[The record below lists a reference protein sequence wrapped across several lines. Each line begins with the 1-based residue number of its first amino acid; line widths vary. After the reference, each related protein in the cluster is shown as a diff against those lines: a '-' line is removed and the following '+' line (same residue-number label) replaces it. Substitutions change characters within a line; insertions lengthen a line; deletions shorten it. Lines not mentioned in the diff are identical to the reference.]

1 MMFESE
7 NNQAKAGLNQS
18 QSQSQLNSPDLKI
31 AIVGDVHDQWDENDR
46 YALHALNVD
55 LLLFVGDFGNE
66 SVDIVRQVAAIDI
79 PKAIILG
86 NHDAWYSSTRKGREN
101 SPYDR
106 NLEDRLQQQLDLLGE
121 THVGYGKLDFP
132 ELDLS
137 IVGGRPFSSG
147 GPDWGNRRFYR
158 DRYGIHNI
166 TESTAKIVESI
177 DRTTCSRRIL
187 ISHNGP
193 AGLGAEAHDLC
204 GKDWE
209 PIGGDH
215 GDPDLQAAIGQTFS
229 IGKPLSLV
237 TFGHMH
243 HRLRNRLG
251 DRKRWLV
258 TPETAYLNAACV
270 PRVLK
275 TETGIQ
281 RLFSV
286 VTLQGQTITSA
297 VIVRLDARHQI
308 CDRDDL
314 LIS

>member
-1 MMFESE
+1 MFEAE
-7 NNQAKAGLNQS
+7 NNRAKAGLNQFE
-18 QSQSQLNSPDLKI
+18 LNQPDLKI

-46 YALHALNVD
+46 DALHALNVD
-55 LLLFVGDFGNE
+55 LVLFVGDFGNE
-66 SVDIVRQVAAIDI
+66 SVNIVRHVAAVDI

-86 NHDAWYSSTRKGREN
+86 NHDAWYSSTRKGQEN
-101 SPYDR
+101 CPYDR
-106 NLEDRLQQQLDLLGE
+106 TLEDRLQQQLDLLGE

-147 GPDWGNRRFYR
+147 GPEWSNRRFYR

-166 TESTAKIVESI
+166 TESVAKIVESI
-177 DRTTCSRRIL
+177 ESTTCTRRIL

-193 AGLGAEAHDLC
+193 AGLGANPHDLC

-215 GDPDLQAAIGQTFS
+215 GDPDLQDAIAQTFS
-229 IGKPLSLV
+229 VNPLSLV

-251 DRKRWLV
+251 DRKRWCV
-258 TPETAYLNAACV
+258 TSETAYLNAACV
-270 PRVLK
+270 PRIVK
-275 TETGIQ
+275 TDTGVQ

-286 VTLQGQTITSA
+286 VTLQGQTITTA
-297 VIVRLDARHQI
+297 AIVRLDARHQV

-314 LIS
+314 MMS

>member
-1 MMFESE
+1 MMFEAE
-7 NNQAKAGLNQS
+7 NNRAKAELNQ
-18 QSQSQLNSPDLKI
+18 PDLKI

-46 YALHALNVD
+46 DALHALNVD
-55 LLLFVGDFGNE
+55 LVLFVGDFGNE
-66 SVDIVRQVAAIDI
+66 SVNIVRHVAAVDI

-86 NHDAWYSSTRKGREN
+86 NHDAWYSSSRKGQEN
-101 SPYDR
+101 CPYDR
-106 NLEDRLQQQLDLLGE
+106 TLEDRLQQQLELLGE

-147 GPDWGNRRFYR
+147 GPEWHNRRFYR

-166 TESTAKIVESI
+166 TESVAKIVESI
-177 DRTTCSRRIL
+177 ESTTCTRRIL

-193 AGLGAEAHDLC
+193 AGLGANPHDLC

-215 GDPDLQAAIGQTFS
+215 GDPDLQDAIAQTFS
-229 IGKPLSLV
+229 GNPLSLV

-251 DRKRWLV
+251 DRKRWCV

-270 PRVLK
+270 PRIVK
-275 TETGIQ
+275 TDTGVQ

-286 VTLQGQTITSA
+286 VTLQSQTITTA
-297 VIVRLDARHQI
+297 AIVRLDARHQV

-314 LIS
+314 MMS